1 MLSTGQGP
9 EQTEPIGSRL
19 HPLLASLSLQAYTL
33 HYSSSECLDDEY
45 FIHLQTL
52 SPLGSWNNVIPQP
65 RSRGQSLSC
74 PWTPPLPNLCLS
86 TPSLLSSQAFWL
98 WQHCGQWC
106 RPDLG
111 AYLPQ
116 VWLPL
121 VPGSGC
127 LGRLSWV
134 LYHFLSAQGLPMPHW
149 ALSLVL
155 NEGVREQ
162 NQPGRVC

>member
-86 TPSLLSSQAFWL
+86 TPSFFPV
-98 WQHCGQWC
+98 
-106 RPDLG
+106 RPF
-111 AYLPQ
+111 
-116 VWLPL
+116 
-121 VPGSGC
+121 GSGNTVANGAD
-127 LGRLSWV
+127 LTLV
-134 LYHFLSAQGLPMPHW
+134 LTFLKFGFLW
-149 ALSLVL
+149 SLVQAVL
-155 NEGVREQ
+155 AGS
-162 NQPGRVC
+162 PGCYTTFFQLKACQSRTGRSPWC